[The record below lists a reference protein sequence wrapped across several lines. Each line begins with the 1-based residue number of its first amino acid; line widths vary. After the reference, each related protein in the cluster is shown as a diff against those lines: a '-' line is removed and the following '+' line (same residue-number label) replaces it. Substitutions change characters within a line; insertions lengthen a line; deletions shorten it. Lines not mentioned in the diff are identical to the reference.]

1 MSGQS
6 MLTGPNPA
14 SWTKALLWKE
24 IRQVV
29 PLLLTVLGLG
39 FGILLLIVLS
49 SVFASRKGFSYD
61 NGFWFLFLAM
71 PLMYATGV
79 GILLVGTEKESRSM
93 QWMRSLP
100 VSAKHIAWNKLLVAL
115 VSLALVWV
123 IAWSSWAVFA
133 GLLGVNPFQAQ
144 AMDIYRMNAG
154 QWMLPTYV
162 MVSLFLCV
170 SGLAFAWKFESQ
182 VLSLVMLIPAALAV
196 WCTAYGLAEYTTVS
210 KSSFEA
216 RTVID
221 SGMYL
226 GCLTIGSLI
235 AIFYGWYVSQR
246 ELSALAPPMQESAS
260 TMWKPAIF
268 GAASA
273 TRSQSETRSAEAWSL
288 WPSVTPRSAM
298 LWQMIRQNGLW
309 WSLIGILALLVLV
322 PMGTCVL
329 SGHFGPVD
337 GDWVFYVLFPMGA
350 LAGLLGVLAFQSDG
364 MHQRVRFYA
373 DRGVSPTILW
383 LTRHWIP
390 VTILLLW
397 AILRYLTLRSQGA
410 MNASLILV
418 DTAAVLGV
426 CLAAY
431 IIGQWVSQFIKSP
444 ILSAI
449 VLPAVLLTNLAYC
462 IFAVAAMEAPWW
474 LLIVSFAIPAI
485 ATWWMMRPWM
495 ERRIDWKYFL
505 QHGCFSLAALII
517 PLVPGLWK
525 IWNLPSM
532 PSEVR
537 STLKE
542 LAMKSPAPNRSQNL
556 KFGFAMPP
564 YETPTGNSDLQ
575 TIAEALDRNE
585 QIREQ
590 QALSF
595 LRQAASPEFRL
606 ALQSLQGTDDIL
618 KKFWAELARLQND
631 LILAQK
637 DPTLQS
643 TESLEKYRTALAGI
657 PNLVTGLRASRR
669 LTKCDLAEWIELIAL
684 GHCKHTKAK
693 DWMGLEV
700 YQRLVKLLGD
710 DQARDQARREALASA
725 WWESKQADGQGKNNA
740 VSGLDGYYIQYSYM
754 RNAQRGSVGANE
766 GSIPSS
772 LGMLRGRDLLVSDLW
787 KLLETSLGS
796 HQAQDQREAIASRNA
811 YAMGVRADGY
821 FITVNEH
828 GIHTPAELWRGQWE
842 AEAKELAM
850 EGASHE

>member
-6 MLTGPNPA
+6 MLTDPNPA

-24 IRQVV
+24 IRQVI

-115 VSLALVWV
+115 VSLALVWL

-210 KSSFEA
+210 KSSFEIS
-216 RTVID
+216 TVID

-235 AIFYGWYVSQR
+235 AIFYGWYASQH

-273 TRSQSETRSAEAWSL
+273 TRSQSETNSAEAWSL
-288 WPSVTPRSAM
+288 WPGVTPVSAM

-309 WSLIGILALLVLV
+309 WSLIGILALLVLAT
-322 PMGTCVL
+322 GRFTDL
-329 SGHFGPVD
+329 YGISGPID
-337 GDWVFYVLFPMGA
+337 DQWIFYVLFPMGA

-364 MHQRVRFYA
+364 MRQQVRFYA
-373 DRGVSPTILW
+373 DRGVSPTMLW

-390 VTILLLW
+390 VTMLLVW
-397 AILRYLTLRSQGA
+397 AIFRYLTLRSQGA

-418 DTAAVLGV
+418 DTAVLLGV

-431 IIGQWVSQFIKSP
+431 SIGQWVSQFIKSP

-462 IFAVAAMEAPWW
+462 IFTIAAMEAPWW

-505 QHGCFSLAALII
+505 QHGCFSLAAVII

-532 PSEVR
+532 PSDVR

-564 YETPTGNSDLQ
+564 YETSTGNSNFQ
-575 TIAEALDRNE
+575 NIAELLDRNE
-585 QIREQ
+585 QVRKQ
-590 QALSF
+590 QTHSF
-595 LRQAASPEFRL
+595 LRQAASPEFWL
-606 ALQSLQGTDDIL
+606 APAQGPGDAL
-618 KKFWAELARLQND
+618 KNFWAQLARLQND

-643 TESLEKYRTALAGI
+643 TESLEKYRSALADI
-657 PNLVTGLRASRR
+657 PNLVTGLRASRS
-669 LTKCDLAEWIELIAL
+669 LKQCDLADWIELIAL

-693 DWMGLEV
+693 DWMGSEV
-700 YQRLVKLLGD
+700 YQPLVNLLGD
-710 DQARDQARREALASA
+710 HQARDQARRAALASA
-725 WWESKQADGQGKNNA
+725 WWESYQAQGRGKDNA
-740 VSGLDGYYIQYSYM
+740 VSDLDGYYIQYTYIQ
-754 RNAQRGSVGANE
+754 NAQRGSSGARE

-772 LGMLRGRDLLVSDLW
+772 LAMLRGRDLLVSDLW
-787 KLLETSLGS
+787 KLLEMPLGS
-796 HQAQDQREAIASRNA
+796 KQAAGEREAIASKNA
-811 YAMGVRADGY
+811 YANRVQADGY
-821 FITVNEH
+821 FITVSEYC
-828 GIHTPAELWRGQWE
+828 IRTPAELWRGQWE
-842 AEAKELAM
+842 VDAKELAM